1 MKTPYLVMYTV
12 VYDRLQKLKQRV
24 AGRSYTASQFTNL
37 LRRQLSRQTTFVFKT
52 HRDYAVD
59 PDSII
64 VSGLFDCYDYD
75 NKLPSITITLS
86 YHPEQDTYF
95 VDTLNWEQLAFD
107 LAECVGHEM
116 VHMHQHVFGRA
127 PALKKYKSSDEE
139 QAYLGGDDEI
149 EAYGFSIAAEQHAFN
164 KPLQECVMYGV
175 YCRTFEA
182 DTKVVYKLEQQV
194 QQYHKE
200 LGEIYEQTN

>member
-1 MKTPYLVMYTV
+1 MYTAV
-12 VYDRLQKLKQRV
+12 LDRLQKLKQRV
-24 AGRSYTASQFTNL
+24 AGSSYTASQFTNL
-37 LRRQLSRQTTFVFKT
+37 LRRQLNTDAFVFKT

-86 YHPEQDTYF
+86 YHPEQNTYF
-95 VDTLNWEQLAFD
+95 VGRLDWEQLAFD

-116 VHMHQHVFGRA
+116 VHMDQHVFGRA
-127 PALKKYKSSDEE
+127 PALKRYRSSNEEKS
-139 QAYLGGDDEI
+139 YLGGDDEI

-164 KPLQECVMYGV
+164 KPLQECIMYGV
-175 YCRTFEA
+175 YCGTFHD
-182 DTKVVYKLEQQV
+182 DTKVIYKLEQQV
-194 QQYHKE
+194 EQYHKE
-200 LGEIYEQTN
+200 LGTIYEQIN